1 RRFRRQT
8 EDTPW
13 ITADGVA
20 ILEGLLRPGDVGVE
34 FGSGGSTTWFASR
47 VEHLHSVEGAD
58 PWHAEVTSRLRKAGL
73 DNVSYHL
80 ASQLELGV
88 DHPDARQAYVNFAPE
103 LAPGSQDFVFVDG
116 EYRDE
121 CAMRALELLKP
132 GGVLILDNANTYLPN
147 ALRSPWKVARPS
159 TPRWAEFVEAT
170 ADWRSIWTT
179 NGVWDTAFWFKP
191 WCRPSVVEA
200 EPQQHVLLAVA
211 ARDRHAEG
219 VQRLGVLAVASAH
232 RVLQPV
238 AGVEVDEQDRGRL
251 VCIREDL
258 LEGVGVG
265 QAAGCRELVEVV
277 GVHGDHDVVADP
289 LGEQLRP

>member
-1 RRFRRQT
+1 MVGLFERAYERLRPERWHLAPGQEAPVFRVSVTGLPRYLVDRAAVRRRFRRQT

-20 ILEGLLRPGDVGVE
+20 ILAGLLRPGDVGVE

-47 VEHLHSVEGAD
+47 VEYLYSVEGAD
-58 PWHAEVTSRLRKAGL
+58 PWHADVTSRLSKAGL
-73 DNVSYHL
+73 ANVSYHL
-80 ASQLELGV
+80 ASQLELGI

-121 CAMRALELLKP
+121 CAMRGLELLKP
-132 GGVLILDNANTYLPN
+132 GGILILDNANTYLPN

-159 TPRWAEFVEAT
+159 TTRWAEFVEAT

-191 WCRPSVVEA
+191 WLPSVS
-200 EPQQHVLLAVA
+200 
-211 ARDRHAEG
+211 RR
-219 VQRLGVLAVASAH
+219 S
-232 RVLQPV
+232 
-238 AGVEVDEQDRGRL
+238 
-251 VCIREDL
+251 
-258 LEGVGVG
+258 
-265 QAAGCRELVEVV
+265 
-277 GVHGDHDVVADP
+277 
-289 LGEQLRP
+289 